1 MHIYIMFTQKLDK
14 YNNKLSN
21 YIGGAD
27 GNINITIH
35 YIGTG
40 GTVKYK
46 EPHTLVIS
54 KNYTGLMLK
63 QKIFELDSRLNIK
76 YQRLVHDRT
85 HREIINDK
93 IPEWMEGDKIN
104 VVINVPTPLISLAEL
119 NRTVKY

>member
-1 MHIYIMFTQKLDK
+1 MFTQKLDK

-35 YIGTG
+35 YIGTD
-40 GTVKYK
+40 K
-46 EPHTLVIS
+46 EPHTLAIS

-104 VVINVPTPLISLAEL
+104 VVINVPTPVISLAEL

>member
-1 MHIYIMFTQKLDK
+1 MFTQKLDK

-35 YIGTG
+35 YIGTD
-40 GTVKYK
+40 K

-54 KNYTGLMLK
+54 KNYTGRMLK
-63 QKIFELDSRLNIK
+63 QNIFELDRRLNIK
-76 YQRLVHDRT
+76 YQRLVHTRT
-85 HREIINDK
+85 YREIFNDI

-104 VVINVPTPLISLAEL
+104 VVIKVPTPIFNLDEL
-119 NRTVKY
+119 NRNNY